1 MYIVIE
7 IPDET
12 YRDIQENDIHF
23 GYILTKKNI
32 TRIQM
37 EEEKMAIEQYRGKK
51 PNCGADMRNNYNDSK

>member
-37 EEEKMAIEQYRGKK
+37 EEEKMTIEQYRGKT
-51 PNCGADMRNNYNDSK
+51 